1 MLKSHYLKYR
11 VNDYVDSQFVK
22 LNYLTWNSLT
32 ASFFIQDEDRDGP
45 TDLSLLLIIYTI
57 DYKNVS
63 PC

>member
-22 LNYLTWNSLT
+22 LNYLT
-32 ASFFIQDEDRDGP
+32 ASFWIQDEDRDGP

-57 DYKNVS
+57 DYTNVS